1 MNQSTLQMNKINNRQ
16 SFTSMY
22 LGFLFL
28 ELCTHPVSS
37 LSVTRTI
44 PGHVRLP
51 FRTNISRTCDFKPPF
66 EYLTLDSI
74 RSRLQSSF
82 LDLESDTKS
91 DNDQE
96 QRNDHEQ
103 FIEILEMED
112 ERVFKENGYDLDQN
126 AFNEQQQ
133 QQEEVESPIL
143 SKLWQSRLMV
153 LFAAALYGTNFT
165 AIKVLDENIPT
176 SVGPVFRF
184 SLAALVTFPFLFIGK
199 EASNE
204 DSNAALSY
212 PKDLSPFDKSYG
224 AIVGGMEIGMWNT
237 IGYLSQ
243 AKALETIPASVCAF
257 ICSLAVVTVPFLDF
271 LSGKKL
277 SSQKIIGAAIA
288 VLGVAFLELD
298 GLSDSLDAKSS
309 LFSIGTLFSLVQPV
323 AFGLGFWRMEHYARK
338 HPSEG
343 MKVTVSQVTSIAVLS
358 ICTLLATSGMEGIP
372 DISQVT
378 SWLTN
383 PTILLAILWTGC
395 VTTALTIF
403 IETQAL
409 KVLSAAETTMLYS
422 FEPLFGAAFASFV
435 LGETFGVG
443 GYTGAALVLAG
454 CLFSNMSKPTKEA
467 DPI

>member
-1 MNQSTLQMNKINNRQ
+1 MKSRMSQMNTIYNRYYSTLV
-16 SFTSMY
+16 Y
-22 LGFLFL
+22 LGYILL
-28 ELCTHPVSS
+28 EKSTFHVSS
-37 LSVTRTI
+37 LSVTPRTI
-44 PGHVRLP
+44 AGHVRLP
-51 FRTNISRTCDFKPPF
+51 FHGVISRPRDYKQPCGVCIEK
-66 EYLTLDSI
+66 SI
-74 RSRLQSSF
+74 KSRLSSSF
-82 LDLESDTKS
+82 LDLESDTQIE
-91 DNDQE
+91 NDQD
-96 QRNDHEQ
+96 NGIIDHEQ
-103 FIEILEMED
+103 FIELLEMED
-112 ERVFKENGYDLDQN
+112 AMEYEENGDDMVKTDLH
-126 AFNEQQQ
+126 NE
-133 QQEEVESPIL
+133 ESSPIL
-143 SKLWQSRLMV
+143 NKVWQSRLMV

-165 AIKVLDENIPT
+165 AIKILDENIPT

-184 SLAALVTFPFLFIGK
+184 ALAALVTLPFVFIGK
-199 EASNE
+199 ETSDEDFDGASY
-204 DSNAALSY
+204 S
-212 PKDLSPFDKSYG
+212 KDLSRFDKSYG
-224 AIVGGMEIGMWNT
+224 AIIGGMEIGLWNT

-243 AKALETIPASVCAF
+243 AKALETIPASLCAF

-277 SSQKIIGAAIA
+277 SSRKIIGAAMA

-298 GLSDSLDAKSS
+298 GLSDGFDVNSS
-309 LFSIGTLFSLVQPV
+309 LVSVGTLFSLVQPV

-343 MKVTVSQVTSIAVLS
+343 MKVTVSQVTSIATLS
-358 ICTLLATSGMEGIP
+358 MCTLIATLGMEGIP
-372 DISQVT
+372 NISQVT

-422 FEPLFGAAFASFV
+422 FEPLFGASFASFV

-454 CLFSNMSKPTKEA
+454 CLFSNMNKPTKEV
-467 DPI
+467 DLI